1 MCGEPLTFSGY
12 HCDRCR
18 CFYQIVIIVIIACVA
33 SPFWGEKGGDGVGG
47 GGVRKDELAA
57 ILYAQ
62 AKVNWERKK

>member
-1 MCGEPLTFSGY
+1 M
-12 HCDRCR
+12 
-18 CFYQIVIIVIIACVA
+18 
-33 SPFWGEKGGDGVGG
+33 GVGG